1 MRIICLLLFAT
12 FFKSM
17 FAQEPDLLSLMDDTD
32 SKNEKVFATFKTS
45 KIINGQSIE
54 TVKKRCLD
62 FRITHRFDNIAVNGS
77 AHTMWGIDNSQDI
90 RFSFDYGITNNLTV
104 GFSRSKY
111 NELLELYS
119 KFRFFEQTVNN
130 KIPVSIAAYICSGYT
145 PITSSAF
152 YLGVDKKTKQNDL
165 HRLNYFSQILIAR
178 KFNSWLSLQI
188 MPSYHHR
195 NFIKYNVNTTNN
207 KEDANGIFSLGVGGR
222 LRFTKRMALIV
233 DYFYNFSDYRN
244 NNKANPFYNP
254 LAIGFEME
262 TGGHVFHMNFTN
274 NGAIS
279 ENNFIPNT
287 TSNWLKGEFKF
298 GFNISRVFAF

>member
-1 MRIICLLLFAT
+1 MKKTVLLFFIT
-12 FFKSM
+12 VNFILN
-17 FAQEPDLLSLMDDTD
+17 AQEPDLLSLVQEP
-32 SKNEKVFATFKTS
+32 SAENEKVFATFKTT
-45 KIINGQSIE
+45 KILNAQSIE

-62 FRITHRFDNIAVNGS
+62 FRITHRFDNIAVGGS
-77 AHTMWGIDNSQDI
+77 AHTMWGFDNSQDI
-90 RFSFDYGITNNLTV
+90 RYSFDYGITDNLTV

-119 KFRFFEQTVNN
+119 KFRFLEQTVND
-130 KIPVSIAAYICSGYT
+130 KVPVSIAAYFSAGFT
-145 PITSSAF
+145 PVSKDAF
-152 YLGVDKKTKQNDL
+152 YLGVDKKTPQKTI
-165 HRLNYFSQILIAR
+165 HRFNYFSQLIIAR

-188 MPSYHHR
+188 MPAYHHR
-195 NFIKYNVNTTNN
+195 NFIKYVLNTNN
-207 KEDANGIFSLGVGGR
+207 NTEDEHDIFSMGVGGR

-233 DYFYNFSDYRN
+233 DYFYNFSDYRI
-244 NNKANPFYNP
+244 NNKTNPFYNP

-298 GFNISRVFAF
+298 GFNISRVFNF

>member
-1 MRIICLLLFAT
+1 MKATFLLFFAI
-12 FFKSM
+12 FFSSM

-104 GFSRSKY
+104 GFSRSKF

-119 KFRFFEQTVNN
+119 KYRFLEQTVNN
-130 KIPVSIAAYICSGYT
+130 KIPVSIAAYFCAAYS

-152 YLGVDKKTKQNDL
+152 YLGVDKNTKQNDL

-195 NFIKYNVNTTNN
+195 NFIKYAVNTTNN
-207 KEDANGIFSLGVGGR
+207 KEDQHDIFSLGIGGR

-244 NNKANPFYNP
+244 NNKTNPFNNP
-254 LAIGFEME
+254 LAIGLEME
-262 TGGHVFHMNFTN
+262 TGGHVFHVNFTN

-287 TSNWLKGEFKF
+287 TSDWLKGEFKL
-298 GFNISRVFAF
+298 GFNISRVFTF

>member
-1 MRIICLLLFAT
+1 MKISYLFFLAT
-12 FFKSM
+12 FFTSLC
-17 FAQEPDLLSLMDDTD
+17 AQELDLLSLVDDSD
-32 SKNEKVFATFKTS
+32 KENEKVFATFKTT
-45 KIINGQSIE
+45 KIINAQSIE

-77 AHTMWGIDNSQDI
+77 AHTLWGIDNSQDI
-90 RFSFDYGITNNLTV
+90 RFSFDYGITDNLTA
-104 GFSRSKY
+104 GFSRSKF
-111 NELLELYS
+111 NELLELYG
-119 KFRFFEQTVNN
+119 KYRFLEQTVNN
-130 KIPVSIAAYICSGYT
+130 KVPVSVAAYVCAGYT
-145 PITSSAF
+145 PINASAF
-152 YLGVDKKTKQNDL
+152 YLGVDKNFKQNDL
-165 HRLNYFSQILIAR
+165 YRLNYFSQLIIAR
-178 KFNSWLSLQI
+178 KFNSWLSLQL

-195 NFIKYNVNTTNN
+195 NFIKYAVNASNN
-207 KEDANGIFSLGVGGR
+207 KEDQHDIFSMGIGGR
-222 LRFTKRMALIV
+222 IRFTKRMAILI
-233 DYFYNFSDYRN
+233 DYFHNFSEYRA

-298 GFNISRVFAF
+298 GFNISRVFHF